1 VTKFQKQN
9 VFAIC
14 GVFLVLV
21 AAGGLSVASA
31 RYAGRPDDG
40 EVLRGRI
47 VAVNIPG
54 ASGISAAGQFLPG
67 GPIHDK
73 PALAAFTQPGRVL
86 DPARILVASSSNFGE
101 TPARD
106 DELPGS
112 FLSIDPR
119 GDTLVIPESFATTG
133 GQASALEGRVQIFT
147 ANNAAFL
154 NGLENPTALT
164 ANFTGASNPWG
175 CRSTGPLGGCGLQ
188 MPQPDSLASVR
199 LQFLTH
205 KAGALLALQTPTSA
219 VCTLAT

>member
-1 VTKFQKQN
+1 MTKFQKQN

-21 AAGGLSVASA
+21 AAGGLRVASA
-31 RYAGRPDDG
+31 RYAERPDDG

-54 ASGISAAGQFLPG
+54 ASAIFATGQFLPG

-73 PALAAFTQPGRVL
+73 PALAAFTQPGQVL
-86 DPARILVASSSNFGE
+86 DPERILVASSFNFGE
-101 TPARD
+101 TPARE

-133 GQASALEGRVQIFT
+133 GQASALERRVQIFT

-154 NGLENPTALT
+154 NLRATAVQRP
-164 ANFTGASNPWG
+164 S
-175 CRSTGPLGGCGLQ
+175 
-188 MPQPDSLASVR
+188 
-199 LQFLTH
+199 
-205 KAGALLALQTPTSA
+205 
-219 VCTLAT
+219 